1 MKYYLYNP
9 LANNGIKPGVPAEE
23 LLKTPDVKL
32 IDATKT
38 DFAAFFAELAPE
50 DEVVIVGGDGTVNYL
65 VNHVDC
71 DQLKNNVYLLG
82 NGSGNDFL
90 NDIGEKPNK
99 EILLNR
105 YLKHL
110 PTVRVN
116 GLERKFI
123 NNMGFGIDGYCCE
136 VADKI
141 KAKTP
146 GKKINYTSIAIK
158 GVLYDFKPGSA
169 EVTVDGVTR
178 HFDNIWLA
186 PAMKGRY
193 CGGGM
198 MLAPGQDRFSDK
210 LTVMIYCGKSRLKTL
225 IAFPKIFEGKHVEMT
240 DRVTVIT
247 GNKVHVKFS
256 RPCAAQID
264 GETVLNVNEYWAE
277 L

>member
-9 LANNGIKPGVPAEE
+9 LANNGILSGFSAEE
-23 LLKTPDVKL
+23 TQKAGIKPV
-32 IDATKT
+32 DATKT
-38 DFAAFFAELAPE
+38 DYAAFFAALAPE
-50 DEVVIVGGDGTVNYL
+50 DEVVLVGGDGTINYL
-65 VNHVDC
+65 INHVDC
-71 DQLKNNVYLLG
+71 EKLKNNVYLLG
-82 NGSGNDFL
+82 SGTGNDFL
-90 NDIGEKPNK
+90 NDIGEKPGK
-99 EILLNR
+99 EILLNK
-105 YLKHL
+105 YLKNL
-110 PTVRVN
+110 PVARVN
-116 GLERKFI
+116 GREWKYI
-123 NNMGFGIDGYCCE
+123 NNMSYGIDGYCCE

-169 EVTVDGVTR
+169 DVTVDGVTR

-264 GETVLNVNEYWAE
+264 GETVLNLMEYEAE

>member
-1 MKYYLYNP
+1 MSY
-9 LANNGIKPGVPAEE
+9 
-23 LLKTPDVKL
+23 
-32 IDATKT
+32 
-38 DFAAFFAELAPE
+38 
-50 DEVVIVGGDGTVNYL
+50 
-65 VNHVDC
+65 
-71 DQLKNNVYLLG
+71 
-82 NGSGNDFL
+82 
-90 NDIGEKPNK
+90 
-99 EILLNR
+99 
-105 YLKHL
+105 
-110 PTVRVN
+110 
-116 GLERKFI
+116 
-123 NNMGFGIDGYCCE
+123 GIDGYCCE

-169 EVTVDGVTR
+169 DVTVDGVTR

-264 GETVLNVNEYWAE
+264 GETVLNVMEYEAE